1 MQLSLLCRSSLLG
14 GRAESRNHFR
24 YLMHIHHMRGLSWMK
39 EVMSLGTDDKI
50 PICSFIPWDK
60 ETSEHLNNNS

>member
-1 MQLSLLCRSSLLG
+1 
-14 GRAESRNHFR
+14 
-24 YLMHIHHMRGLSWMK
+24 MHIHHMRGLSWMK

-60 ETSEHLNNNS
+60 ETSEHLNNNSWATKVHSVVFQENQSRW